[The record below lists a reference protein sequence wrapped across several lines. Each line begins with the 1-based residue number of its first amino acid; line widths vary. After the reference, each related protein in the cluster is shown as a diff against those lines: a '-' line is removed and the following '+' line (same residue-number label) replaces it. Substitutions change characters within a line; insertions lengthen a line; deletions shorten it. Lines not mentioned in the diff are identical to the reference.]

1 MNKAGSIVDGV
12 ARASYGPLGL
22 FANTADALDAK
33 NASASVGASV
43 DVSRGA
49 LRLAGEVS
57 AIVRG
62 ASTLAP
68 EVPAGKIPTRV
79 SAAASYTFGGG
90 QTAVVKAA
98 TDGSVSAHLL
108 MPGGGKRT
116 PPTAFTVSRGASG
129 ATMAGFDC
137 VWARE
142 RDVTVG
148 GVPVVMKMDGALGNV
163 GLTLGA
169 TGPAVG
175 DEEGTL
181 V

>member
-1 MNKAGSIVDGV
+1 M
-12 ARASYGPLGL
+12 
-22 FANTADALDAK
+22 
-33 NASASVGASV
+33 
-43 DVSRGA
+43 RGA
-49 LRLAGEVS
+49 T
-57 AIVRG
+57 
-62 ASTLAP
+62 TLAP

-79 SAAASYTFGGG
+79 SAAASYKFGGG

-108 MPGGGKRT
+108 VPGGGKRT

-148 GVPVVMKMDGALGNV
+148 GVPVALKMDGALGNV

-169 TGPAVG
+169 TGPAAG

>member
-1 MNKAGSIVDGV
+1 
-12 ARASYGPLGL
+12 
-22 FANTADALDAK
+22 
-33 NASASVGASV
+33 
-43 DVSRGA
+43 
-49 LRLAGEVS
+49 
-57 AIVRG
+57 
-62 ASTLAP
+62 
-68 EVPAGKIPTRV
+68 
-79 SAAASYTFGGG
+79 
-90 QTAVVKAA
+90 
-98 TDGSVSAHLL
+98 

-148 GVPVVMKMDGALGNV
+148 GVPVNLKMDGALGNV

-169 TGPAVG
+169 TGPAAG